1 MTRATPAAEGK
12 NAPTALV
19 AAPAMG
25 GDTDTVH
32 VDTFR
37 DPPLAVFPDGQLGA
51 DAEEQVPTICSGVC
65 SGVCRAYV
73 GGTWGV

>member
-1 MTRATPAAEGK
+1 MTRRIEHQLARVTRTPPAAEGE
-12 NAPTALV
+12 NAPAALV

-25 GDTDTVH
+25 GHTDTVH

-51 DAEEQVPTICSGVC
+51 DAEEQVP
-65 SGVCRAYV
+65 RA
-73 GGTWGV
+73 G